1 MEEIEEREVSEI
13 MSTSGAVPPPIPP
26 TSSPPMSGVPA
37 TSGALVPA
45 TSGALISP
53 TSQPSPPPPMYAIP
67 AEALTEFTNAIHG
80 IQNQMALLNFQMTNM
95 AQRLTAI
102 DGRDLPTAAH
112 LPQLPQP
119 GFAALPAS
127 SAPVLSDATSAY
139 TATPSAPMA
148 TTAAPRAPPTLAGQ
162 FGVPIT

>member
-1 MEEIEEREVSEI
+1 

-26 TSSPPMSGVPA
+26 TSSPPTSGVPA

-45 TSGALISP
+45 TSGALIFP
-53 TSQPSPPPPMYAIP
+53 TSQPSPPPQMYAIP
-67 AEALTEFTNAIHG
+67 AASLTEFTNAIQG

-102 DGRDLPTAAH
+102 DGRDLPTAGH

-127 SAPVLSDATSAY
+127 SAPVLPDATSAY
-139 TATPSAPMA
+139 TAAPSAPMA